1 MRSILT
7 RRRGSLAGRRSAPS
21 RFARPRPWRW
31 VARVLLAI
39 GLAAV
44 ALFAVLCTPQ
54 PFFAHHVSFGRYRV
68 WSDRPIPR
76 QIAGVLD
83 DVTRRLARSDLYTPD
98 QRFRIFLCND
108 EWRLALY
115 SWHFQG
121 GMGGTTDGAFTQNV
135 YIRRSDV
142 ALNRLIPRQGW
153 TAEKMAG
160 RPLSYYIA
168 HELTHVLEAR
178 AFGRT
183 DGLRY
188 PRWLREG
195 YADYVGKGGDFDLA
209 ANARLLRAGAP
220 ALDPKVSHL
229 YLRYH
234 LEVAYL
240 MDRKHRTIRQIFAD
254 PPDEATLLA
263 QIKAD
268 PTL

>member
-1 MRSILT
+1 MP
-7 RRRGSLAGRRSAPS
+7 RRFG
-21 RFARPRPWRW
+21 RPRPARPIVRI
-31 VARVLLAI
+31 VAAVVIAGVALLA
-39 GLAAV
+39 L
-44 ALFAVLCTPQ
+44 LCTPQ
-54 PFFAHHVSFGRYRV
+54 PLFSHYVNAGRYQV
-68 WSDRPIPR
+68 WSDRPIEP

-83 DVTRRLARSDLYTPD
+83 DVTRRLERSDLYSPG

-121 GMGGTTDGAFTQNV
+121 GMAGSTDGAFTQNV
-135 YIRRSDV
+135 YIRRSDIPT
-142 ALNRLIPRQGW
+142 NRLIPRTGW

-168 HELTHVLEAR
+168 HELTHVMEAR
-178 AFGRT
+178 TFGRL

-195 YADYVGKGGDFDLA
+195 YADYVGKGGAFDMA
-209 ANARLLRAGAP
+209 ANARLLRAGA
-220 ALDPKVSHL
+220 ADLDPKVSHL
-229 YLRYH
+229 YLRYQ

-240 MDRKHRTIRQIFAD
+240 MDRKHLTIRQIFAN
-254 PPDEATLLA
+254 PPDETKLLA

-268 PTL
+268 PGL